1 MAEKFIHAVYDD
13 DDKLLDAIKNLKKN
27 KIMIEEVFTPFPVH
41 GLDHLLD
48 LKPTR
53 IAIAAFIY
61 GCIGFTFGLLM
72 IYYIMIVDWPQNIG
86 GKPSFSLIENLPAF
100 VPVMF
105 ELTVFFTGHLMVIT
119 FYLRSRLWPFK
130 EAENPIPETTDD
142 KFLIQIPVYGNES
155 KIKSIIKTTDF
166 YDITIVD
173 DLPTKVEDQD
183 KDDSYLE
190 NSLQNDLDISIGF
203 VFHSRKYSDGSSNL
217 RIQFT
222 RGRGQ
227 QYAKNSGIRLY
238 RKHWIA
244 KKSQVSEKHPEFE
257 KVNSSINELKDKID
271 KVKKMYTAG
280 EVLFEDAYKEV
291 LKVNE

>member
-86 GKPSFSLIENLPAF
+86 GKPSFSLLENLPAF

-155 KIKSIIKTTDF
+155 AIKSIIKTTDF
-166 YDITIVD
+166 YDLTVVD
-173 DLPTKVEDQD
+173 ELPPKVDKVEEDIYHEDNIQ
-183 KDDSYLE
+183 SE
-190 NSLQNDLDISIGF
+190 LDITIGF

-222 RGRGQ
+222 RGRGH
-227 QYAKNSGIRLY
+227 QYAKNSGLRIY
-238 RKHWIA
+238 RKHWIS
-244 KKSQVSEKHPEFE
+244 KKSEVSDKHPEFE
-257 KVNSSINELKDKID
+257 KVNASINQLKDKINEA
-271 KVKKMYTAG
+271 KILYTKG
-280 EVLFEDAYKEV
+280 EILFEDVYKEIF
-291 LKVNE
+291 KN

>member
-86 GKPSFSLIENLPAF
+86 GKPSFSLLENLPAF

-155 KIKSIIKTTDF
+155 AIKSIIKTTDF
-166 YDITIVD
+166 YDLTVVD
-173 DLPTKVEDQD
+173 ELPPKVDKVEEDIYHEDNIQ
-183 KDDSYLE
+183 SE
-190 NSLQNDLDISIGF
+190 LDITIGF

-222 RGRGQ
+222 KGRGH
-227 QYAKNSGIRLY
+227 QYAKNSGLRIY
-238 RKHWIA
+238 RKHWIS
-244 KKSQVSEKHPEFE
+244 KKSEVSDKHPEFD
-257 KVNSSINELKDKID
+257 KVNASINQLKDKINEA
-271 KVKKMYTAG
+271 KSLYTKG
-280 EVLFEDAYKEV
+280 EILFEDVYKEIF
-291 LKVNE
+291 KN

>member
-86 GKPSFSLIENLPAF
+86 GKPSFSLLENLPAF

-155 KIKSIIKTTDF
+155 IIKSIIKTTDF
-166 YDITIVD
+166 YDLTVVD
-173 DLPTKVEDQD
+173 ELPPKVDKVEEDIYHEDNIQ
-183 KDDSYLE
+183 SE
-190 NSLQNDLDISIGF
+190 LDITIGF

-222 RGRGQ
+222 RGRGH
-227 QYAKNSGIRLY
+227 QYAKNSGLRIY
-238 RKHWIA
+238 RKHWIS
-244 KKSQVSEKHPEFE
+244 KKSEVSDKHPEFD
-257 KVNSSINELKDKID
+257 KVNASINQLKDKINEA
-271 KVKKMYTAG
+271 KSLYTKG
-280 EVLFEDAYKEV
+280 EILFEDVYKEIF
-291 LKVNE
+291 KN

>member
-86 GKPSFSLIENLPAF
+86 GKPSFSLLENLPAF

-155 KIKSIIKTTDF
+155 AIKSIIKTTDF
-166 YDITIVD
+166 YDLTVVD
-173 DLPTKVEDQD
+173 ELPPKVDKLDDDIYDEDNIQ
-183 KDDSYLE
+183 SE
-190 NSLQNDLDISIGF
+190 LDITIGF

-222 RGRGQ
+222 RGRGH
-227 QYAKNSGIRLY
+227 QYAKNSGLRIY
-238 RKHWIA
+238 RKHWIS
-244 KKSQVSEKHPEFE
+244 KKSEVSDKHPEFE
-257 KVNSSINELKDKID
+257 KVNASINQLKDKINEA
-271 KVKKMYTAG
+271 KSLYTKG
-280 EVLFEDAYKEV
+280 EILFEDVYKEIF
-291 LKVNE
+291 KN

>member
-13 DDKLLDAIKNLKKN
+13 DDKLIDAIKNLNEN

-53 IAIAAFIY
+53 LAIAAFIY
-61 GCIGFTFGLLM
+61 GCIGLTFGLLM
-72 IYYIMIVDWPQNIG
+72 INYIMIIDWPQNIG
-86 GKPSFSLIENLPAF
+86 GKPSFSLLENLPAF
-100 VPVMF
+100 VPVIF
-105 ELTVFFTGHLMVIT
+105 ELTVFFAAHLMVIT

-155 KIKSIIKTTDF
+155 KIKSIIKGTDF
-166 YDITIVD
+166 YDLTVIDNSSKKVDANENIHIADDINADSEIT
-173 DLPTKVEDQD
+173 
-183 KDDSYLE
+183 
-190 NSLQNDLDISIGF
+190 IGF

-222 RGRGQ
+222 KGRGQ
-227 QYAKNSGIRLY
+227 QYAKNSGLRIY
-238 RKHWIA
+238 RKHWIS
-244 KKSQVSEKHPEFE
+244 KKSEVSEKHPDFD
-257 KVNSSINELKDKID
+257 KVNSSINDIKNKINSAKQMFAD
-271 KVKKMYTAG
+271 G
-280 EVLFEDAYKEV
+280 NILFEDV
-291 LKVNE
+291 HNEIIKN

>member
-86 GKPSFSLIENLPAF
+86 GKPSFSLLENLPAF

-155 KIKSIIKTTDF
+155 EIKSIIKTTDF
-166 YDITIVD
+166 YDLTVVD
-173 DLPTKVEDQD
+173 ELPPKVDKVEEDIYHEDNIQ
-183 KDDSYLE
+183 SE
-190 NSLQNDLDISIGF
+190 LDITIGF

-222 RGRGQ
+222 RGRGH
-227 QYAKNSGIRLY
+227 QYAKNSGLRIY
-238 RKHWIA
+238 RKHWIS
-244 KKSQVSEKHPEFE
+244 KKSEVSDKHPEFE
-257 KVNSSINELKDKID
+257 KVNASINQLKDKINEA
-271 KVKKMYTAG
+271 KILYTKG
-280 EVLFEDAYKEV
+280 EILFEDVYKEIF
-291 LKVNE
+291 KN